1 MGNLLQDMIDY
12 AIDELE
18 TKEAN
23 IYLSWRAH
31 VDTVSEISLIDHR
44 EILITCSLDCTT
56 RHKG

>member
-1 MGNLLQDMIDY
+1 MIDY

-31 VDTVSEISLIDHR
+31 VDTVSEIALIDHR

-56 RHKG
+56 RHKEFRIK